1 MRTECSGRVS
11 PGIQIRFFLAL
22 ATLVVLSMSM
32 LGVTV
37 FINQR
42 QILEERLERD
52 TQDITHVLRD
62 KGDASSAFLARITPQ
77 GLLTNDFLL
86 LEGYVEELSADPDIV
101 FAVILNPA
109 GKPLTHYLNPDDPYF
124 AQHGLHISP
133 QTYDQALGKVREDRN
148 LMTVRRDI
156 VYDGAA
162 LGSVEV
168 GLSQRRIKERTDEL
182 RITIQRD
189 LQRVTLITA
198 VTIVISLIL
207 LIVLIEWTFSRLV
220 VRPLRALSVQM
231 ARVQSGDLSVRAQIM
246 RLDEIGRLAESFNH
260 MAGNLKN
267 QLHEIEEQRRVYKET
282 RDYLASIL
290 DNSADMI
297 ATTALDGTVVE
308 FNPGAEQVLG
318 YTRAEVTGKTADAI
332 YCDQQERQRLY
343 NAVRQSQTAQH
354 AETRLMRKD
363 GALIDIDLTLSPLR
377 NTAGE
382 LIGAVCI
389 GRDITQAK
397 ALRRE
402 LIQAEKLASV
412 GQVAGWIAHQIRN
425 LLGRLLMNAAALRPD
440 ATQAGKTHAHADL
453 TDAITAMDRLVTDLL
468 DYSKTLSL
476 HPTLIDLNAALYDM
490 LRALPAEATH
500 LRVERDFAPDLMLVA
515 VDVFKLEQAIGNLFK
530 NALQAMPEGGL
541 LRVQTRKGP
550 GLNEVSIRVE
560 DEGLGIAEKHLD
572 KVFQPFFTTKPG
584 GTGLGLAMCARI
596 VEAHGGHISVANVTP
611 HGARF
616 TLVLPVATESSN
628 SRNVGIQT

>member
-1 MRTECSGRVS
+1 
-11 PGIQIRFFLAL
+11 
-22 ATLVVLSMSM
+22 M

-37 FINQR
+37 FMNQR
-42 QILEERLERD
+42 QILEDRLERD
-52 TQDITHVLRD
+52 TQDITRVLRD
-62 KGDASSAFLARITPQ
+62 KGEASSAFLARIAPQ
-77 GLLTNDFLL
+77 GLLTYDYLL

-109 GKPLTHYLNPDDPYF
+109 GKPLTHYLSPDDPYF
-124 AQHGLHISP
+124 AQHDLQISP
-133 QTYDQALGKVREDRN
+133 QTYDQALEKVREDLN

-156 VYDGAA
+156 EYDGAA

-168 GLSQRRIKERTDEL
+168 GLSQMRIKERTDEL

-189 LQRVTLITA
+189 LRRVTLITA

-207 LIVLIEWTFSRLV
+207 LIVLIEWAFSRLV

-231 ARVQSGDLSVRAQIM
+231 ARVQSGDLSVRAQVM

-260 MAGNLKN
+260 MAGNLQN
-267 QLHEIEEQRRVYKET
+267 QLHELEAQRHVYKET

-297 ATTALDGTVVE
+297 ATTALDGTLVE

-318 YTRAEVTGKTADAI
+318 YTRAEVTGKSADAI

-343 NAVRQSQTAQH
+343 HAVRQSQTAQH
-354 AETRLMRKD
+354 AETRLQRKD

-440 ATQAGKTHAHADL
+440 ATAAGKPHAHADL

-476 HPTLIDLNAALYDM
+476 HPTQIDLNAALYDM
-490 LRALPAEATH
+490 LRALPAETSH
-500 LRVERDFAPDLMLVA
+500 LRVERDFAADLTPVA

-541 LRVQTRKGP
+541 LRVQTRNGP
-550 GLNEVSIRVE
+550 GLNEVSISVE
-560 DEGLGIAEKHLD
+560 DEGPGIAEKHLE
-572 KVFQPFFTTKPG
+572 KIFHPFFTTKPA

-596 VEAHGGHISVANVTP
+596 IEAHGGHISVANVTP

-616 TLVLPVATESSN
+616 TLILPVATVVSN
-628 SRNVGIQT
+628 SRDVRIPA

>member
-1 MRTECSGRVS
+1 MGGKAVRAV
-11 PGIQIRFFLAL
+11 PGIQLRFFLAL
-22 ATLVVLSMSM
+22 AMLVILSMSL
-32 LGVTV
+32 LGVTLFV
-37 FINQR
+37 NQR
-42 QILEERLERD
+42 QILEDRLARD
-52 TQDITHVLRD
+52 TQDITQVLRD
-62 KGDASSAFLARITPQ
+62 KGEASSAFLARIAPQ
-77 GLLTNDFLL
+77 GLLTYDYLL

-101 FAVILNPA
+101 FAVILNAA
-109 GKPLTHYLNPDDPYF
+109 GTPLTHYLDANDSYF
-124 AQHGLHISP
+124 KQRGMSITP
-133 QTYDQALGKVREDRN
+133 RNYEQALAQVRADHD
-148 LMTVRRDI
+148 LMIVRRDI
-156 VYDGAA
+156 NYDGAA

-168 GLSQRRIKERTDEL
+168 GMSRMRIKARTEEL
-182 RITIQRD
+182 HTAIRRD
-189 LQRVTLITA
+189 LQHVTLLTA
-198 VTIVISLIL
+198 TTIAVSLIL

-220 VRPLRALSVQM
+220 VKPLRALSAQM
-231 ARVQSGDLSVRAQIM
+231 ARVQDGDLSARASIQ
-246 RLDEIGRLAESFNH
+246 RRDEIGRLADSFNH
-260 MAGNLKN
+260 MAGNLQN
-267 QLHEIEEQRRVYKET
+267 QLQELEEQRQAFKET

-308 FNPGAEQVLG
+308 FNTGAEHILG
-318 YTRAEVTGKTADAI
+318 YTRAEVAGHSADSI

-343 NAVRQSQTAQH
+343 NAVRQGDTAQH
-354 AETRLMRKD
+354 TETRLKCKD
-363 GALIDIDLTLSPLR
+363 GALIDVDLTLSPLR
-377 NTAGE
+377 NNAGD

-425 LLGRLLMNAAALRPD
+425 LLGRLLMDAAALHPEAASVGR
-440 ATQAGKTHAHADL
+440 THAHRDL
-453 TDAITAMDRLVTDLL
+453 TDAIASMDRLVTDLL

-476 HPTLIDLNAALYDM
+476 HTTPIDINAALNDM
-490 LRALPAEATH
+490 LKALPAGTVPLH
-500 LRVERDFAPDLMLVA
+500 VERDFATDLTPVA

-530 NALQAMPEGGL
+530 NAIQAMPEDGL

-550 GLNEVSIRVE
+550 RPDEISISIE
-560 DEGLGIAEKHLD
+560 DNGPGIPESQLD

-596 VEAHGGHISVANVTP
+596 VEAHGGRLTAANVEP

-616 TLVLPVATESSN
+616 TVVLPVS
-628 SRNVGIQT
+628 IQ